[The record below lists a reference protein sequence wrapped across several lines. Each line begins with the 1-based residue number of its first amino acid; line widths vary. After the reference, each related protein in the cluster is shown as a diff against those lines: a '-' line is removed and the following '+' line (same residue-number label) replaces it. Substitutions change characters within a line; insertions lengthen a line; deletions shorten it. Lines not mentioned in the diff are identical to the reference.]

1 MTLEELKTKRVFI
14 SYGHDNFLPIAKRLA
29 SDLQSYVQSVWF
41 DEKDIHSASV
51 WTDEIEKGLE
61 NCDFVLALM
70 TKHAYRKPAGVC
82 VNEIVYASNKKKNIC
97 PVLVQDMDVPL
108 ILCSIQYFNIV
119 DTFNEI
125 SGEIHEE
132 RYQEKFQALINQLLK
147 GSFDYTGYLRD
158 LKSFLN
164 PQNKLNEHAVLIP
177 NYVGRKWLDEKYDE
191 WIKSSSSTL
200 FIVGKPGCGKSAFST
215 HLCLTRPEIKGIHY
229 CEYND
234 CSSTDLASI
243 IKTLAFYLLNEFDEY
258 RELFSD
264 IDLSKLD
271 SLSIDDLF
279 STLIKNPIRK
289 MAGKEYNKVV
299 VVIVDALDE
308 LKSKDVTK
316 LLHLFATFKNE
327 IPHWFKLLFTSRPNP
342 AYLKEL
348 EAFHPIEIELSSQ
361 DNIDD
366 IKEYL
371 EKSGKDLSKEE
382 IDIIVQRSGG
392 VFQYVKNVLEEL
404 ENNPDYD
411 LTKLPIGLV
420 GKYDDDFDKYFS
432 DESFKDFSPIL
443 EVISAS
449 KEPMERAMIEEIVD
463 DDYLLSESLD
473 KLQAYLVAP
482 EGKVAFFH
490 KSIYDWLTDKESGRY
505 YVSIKAG
512 EKLICNYLKDN
523 INQDVWRR
531 NKYVVKYG
539 YAHLYE
545 RKEYSAIAEV
555 LSLNRG
561 GIIDRFCYFISSVIV
576 SNNSGLDSCFEA
588 IIDDCPCYEYVF
600 ARLIKMLIEKGLYD
614 ECREYVVEP
623 IEDQVSWAD
632 EYYELC
638 KNRPLSKFDSVK
650 ELYEKMVPLV
660 KDENILNEI
669 SDYVGDAYRLTG
681 DFDKAL
687 YFYDKIIQSVKEK
700 DRVQKCFVSMYNF
713 LDVNYVRG
721 YITAAR
727 EGMEKVLSQLDPEVD
742 LYKLCKAYRLLGNVA
757 YQSGYIEEARKY
769 YSSSYEWAKES
780 NRPLTQ
786 AESLESV
793 AKTWVGFDNEK
804 ARKLT
809 LEARAITERYRFME
823 INAKTYYPEAAS
835 YLEDGNYEKALEV
848 AFQCEEKNMGIKYH
862 TGTARARRYVAR
874 AYLGLG
880 NYEKAIEYATLSV
893 NGYKSSKTYPISRMK
908 SYIVLLKAAKALGKV
923 DEYASVDSL
932 DDIYYQEMP
941 NADKYIQEIKTLLG
955 K

>member
-14 SYGHDNFLPIAKRLA
+14 SYGHDSFLPIARRLA
-29 SDLQSYVQSVWF
+29 NDLSGYVDSVWF
-41 DEKDIHSASV
+41 DEKDIHSATI

-97 PVLVQDMDVPL
+97 PVLVEDMDVPL

-125 SGEIHEE
+125 TGEIKEE
-132 RYQEKFQALINQLLK
+132 RYKEKFQALINQLLK

-158 LKSFLN
+158 LKSYLN
-164 PQNKLNEHAVLIP
+164 PQNKLNDHAALIP
-177 NYVGRKWLDEKYDE
+177 NYVGRKWLEEKYED
-191 WIKSSSSTL
+191 WIKSPSSTL

-234 CSSTDLASI
+234 CASTNLASI
-243 IKTLAFYLLNEFDEY
+243 IKTLAFYLLNEFDDY

-271 SLSIDDLF
+271 TLSIDDLF

-289 MAGKEYNKVV
+289 MAGSVYNKTV

-308 LKSKDVTK
+308 LNSKDVTK

-327 IPHWFKLLFTSRPNP
+327 IPSWFKLLFTSRPNP

-348 EAFHPIEIELSSQ
+348 EAFHPIEIELESS
-361 DNIDD
+361 DNISD
-366 IKEYL
+366 IREYL
-371 EKSGKDLSKEE
+371 QNEGNNLSNEE
-382 IDIIVQRSGG
+382 IELIVKRSGG

-404 ENNPDYD
+404 DNNPSYD
-411 LTKLPIGLV
+411 LNKLPIGLV
-420 GKYDDDFDKYFS
+420 GKYDEDFDKYFS
-432 DESFKDFSPIL
+432 DESFKEFSPIL
-443 EVISAS
+443 EVIAAS
-449 KEPMERAMIEEIVD
+449 KEPMDRNMIEEIVD
-463 DDYLLSESLD
+463 DDYLLSESLE
-473 KLQAYLVAP
+473 KLQSYLVAP
-482 EGKVAFFH
+482 NGKVSFFH

-505 YVSIKAG
+505 YISIKAG
-512 EKLICNYLKDN
+512 AKLICNYLKDN
-523 INQDVWRR
+523 IDQEFWRK

-539 YAHLYE
+539 YNHLYE
-545 RKEYSAIAEV
+545 RKEYFTIAKV

-561 GIIDRFCYFISSVIV
+561 GIIDRFGYFVSSVILT
-576 SNNSGLDSCFEA
+576 NNEGLDSCFEE
-588 IIDDCPCYEYVF
+588 IIDECSCYEYVF
-600 ARLIKMLIEKGLYD
+600 ARIIKMLIEKGLYD
-614 ECREYVVEP
+614 ECKKYVVDV
-623 IEDQVSWAD
+623 IEDSVSWSPD
-632 EYYELC
+632 YYELC

-650 ELYEKMVPLV
+650 KLYEQMVPLV

-681 DFDKAL
+681 DFDRAL

-700 DRVQKCFVSMYNF
+700 DRVQKCFISMYNY
-713 LDVNYVRG
+713 LDVLYVRG
-721 YITAAR
+721 HITEAKA
-727 EGMEKVLSQLDPEVD
+727 GMEKILTQLDSETD

-757 YQSGYIEEARKY
+757 YQSGDIELARNY

-809 LEARAITERYRFME
+809 LDARTITEKYHFME
-823 INAKTYYPEAAS
+823 IDAKTYYPEAAS
-835 YLEDGNYEKALEV
+835 YIEDGNYEKALV
-848 AFQCEEKNMGIKYH
+848 VSLKCEEKNLAIKYH

-874 AYLGLG
+874 SYLGLK
-880 NYEKAIEYATLSV
+880 NYEKAIEYAKLSV
-893 NGYKSSKTYPISRMK
+893 DGYKSSKTYPISRMK
-908 SYIVLLKAAKALGKV
+908 SFIVLLKAAKAINKI
-923 DEYASVDSL
+923 DEYKSYDSL

-941 NADKYIQEIKTLLG
+941 NAKKYIDEIKELI
-955 K
+955 KH